1 MKENLRHQAC
11 VCLGETLTSVPKGSQ
26 WSFSSK
32 DFEFLDCLPYDK
44 DLLWKL
50 LLLAWSR
57 SRTNLVSDWTKFW
70 QVNSCVKASA
80 VSPSLFTNKR
90 LKPCV
95 LLSFK
100 HFVFFQ
106 CCRNMK
112 YSPFQD
118 SFVVQSKFAVVV
130 VEETRSCLPTIGYD
144 YWTDQIPRAS
154 SL

>member
-1 MKENLRHQAC
+1 MATYQCEKIWLWRQR
-11 VCLGETLTSVPKGSQ
+11 KGSQ

-32 DFEFLDCLPYDK
+32 DLAFLGLFALRQRPLK
-44 DLLWKL
+44 NIAFSLVTLLN
-50 LLLAWSR
+50 WSPC
-57 SRTNLVSDWTKFW
+57 RTNLVSDWTKFW

-80 VSPSLFTNKR
+80 VSPSLFTDNW
-90 LKPCV
+90 LKPRV

-100 HFVFFQ
+100 LFVFFQ

-118 SFVVQSKFAVVV
+118 SFVVQSWFAVVV
-130 VEETRSCLPTIGYD
+130 VEETRSCLPAIGYD